1 MKSPIVVCSTTG
13 TSAPVLAASI
23 KTYAPDH
30 PVLWSR
36 RGGAAVDFGN
46 EVKYHLNYGKTFG
59 DSYNAAI
66 QAAFDIW
73 PCETLYIANDDVVLT
88 PDTISDLERDLE
100 LLSESKVGLL
110 GCRSDFVLWP
120 QNIRSTIDN
129 DSRYGLKWASE
140 NLIKEVPVIA
150 PIFAAI
156 TREGW
161 QSGVRIPPINWYS
174 DNVWCHDLRQLG
186 FRHFVSRAYVH
197 HAGSQTIGRD
207 FKSLND
213 EALKWLKENR
223 PELHFD

>member
-1 MKSPIVVCSTTG
+1 MLTPIVVCSTTG

-36 RGGAAVDFGN
+36 RGGAAADFGN

-174 DNVWCHDLRQLG
+174 DNVWCHDLSQLG

-207 FKSLND
+207 FKSLNE

>member
-1 MKSPIVVCSTTG
+1 MLTPIVVCSTTG

-23 KTYAPDH
+23 KTYAPEH

-36 RGGAAVDFGN
+36 RDGKIQFSNDTRYHCNVGKSFG
-46 EVKYHLNYGKTFG
+46 E
-59 DSYNAAI
+59 SYNAAI

-88 PDTISDLERDLE
+88 PDTISDLERDLV
-100 LLSESKVGLL
+100 LLSEFKVGLL

-120 QNIRSTIDN
+120 QNVRSTIEN

-161 QSGVRIPPINWYS
+161 ASKVRIPPINWYS
-174 DNVWCHDLRQLG
+174 DNIWCHDLSQLG
-186 FRHFVSRAYVH
+186 FKHFVSRAYVH
-197 HAGSQTIGRD
+197 HAGSQTVGRN
-207 FKSLND
+207 FESLNK
-213 EALKWLKENR
+213 EALDWIKANR
-223 PELHFD
+223 PDLNFD

>member
-1 MKSPIVVCSTTG
+1 MNLPIVVCSTSG
-13 TSAPVLAASI
+13 RCVPVLAASI
-23 KTYAPDH
+23 KAYAPNH

-36 RGGAAVDFGN
+36 RGGEADFGN
-46 EVKYHLNYGKTFG
+46 ETKYHCNYGKSFG
-59 DSYNAAI
+59 ESYNTAI

-73 PCETLYIANDDVVLT
+73 ACERLYVANDDVVLT

-100 LLSESKVGLL
+100 LLSGIKVGLL

-120 QNIRSTIDN
+120 QNIRSTIEN
-129 DSRYGLKWASE
+129 DSRYGLRWASE

-174 DNVWCHDLRQLG
+174 DNVWCHDLSQLG

-197 HAGSQTIGRD
+197 HAGSQTIGRN
-207 FKSLND
+207 FESLNK
-213 EALKWLKENR
+213 EALAWLKENR
-223 PELHFD
+223 PELNFD

>member
-1 MKSPIVVCSTTG
+1 MLSPIVICSTTG
-13 TSAPVLAASI
+13 TCAPVLAASI
-23 KTYAPDH
+23 ETYAPEN

-36 RGGAAVDFGN
+36 RNGNLQFSNDTRYHCNVGKSFG
-46 EVKYHLNYGKTFG
+46 E
-59 DSYNAAI
+59 SYNAAI

-88 PDTISDLERDLE
+88 PDTIHDLERDLE
-100 LLSESKVGLL
+100 LLSEFKVGLL

-120 QNIRSTIDN
+120 QNVRSTIEN
-129 DSRYGLKWASE
+129 DSRYGLRWASE
-140 NLIKEVPVIA
+140 NLIKEVPVVA

-174 DNVWCHDLRQLG
+174 DNVWCNDLSQLG

-197 HAGSQTIGRD
+197 HAGSQTIGRN
-207 FKSLND
+207 FESLNK
-213 EALKWLKENR
+213 EALAWLKENR
-223 PELHFD
+223 PDLNFD

>member
-120 QNIRSTIDN
+120 QNVRSTIDN

-140 NLIKEVPVIA
+140 NLIKEVSVIA

-174 DNVWCHDLRQLG
+174 DNVWCHDLSQLG

-207 FKSLND
+207 FKSLNE

>member
-174 DNVWCHDLRQLG
+174 DNVWCHDLSQLG

-207 FKSLND
+207 FKSLNE

>member
-36 RGGAAVDFGN
+36 RGGSAVDFGN
-46 EVKYHLNYGKTFG
+46 ETKYHLNYGKSFG
-59 DSYNAAI
+59 ESYNAAI

-140 NLIKEVPVIA
+140 NLIKEVSVIA

-174 DNVWCHDLRQLG
+174 DNVWCHDLSQLG

>member
-1 MKSPIVVCSTTG
+1 MLSPIVICSTTG

-23 KTYAPDH
+23 KTYAPEH

-36 RGGAAVDFGN
+36 RDGKIQFSNDTRYHCNVGKSFG
-46 EVKYHLNYGKTFG
+46 E
-59 DSYNAAI
+59 SYNAAI

-88 PDTISDLERDLE
+88 PSTIFDLERDLA
-100 LLSESKVGLL
+100 LLSEFKVGLL

-120 QNIRSTIDN
+120 QNIRSTIEN
-129 DSRYGLKWASE
+129 DSQYGLKWASE

-161 QSGVRIPPINWYS
+161 ASKVRIPPINWYS
-174 DNVWCHDLRQLG
+174 DNIWCHDLSQLG
-186 FRHFVSRAYVH
+186 FKHFVSRAYVH
-197 HAGSQTIGRD
+197 HAGSQTVGRN
-207 FKSLND
+207 FESLNK
-213 EALKWLKENR
+213 EALAWIKKNR
-223 PELHFD
+223 PDLNFD